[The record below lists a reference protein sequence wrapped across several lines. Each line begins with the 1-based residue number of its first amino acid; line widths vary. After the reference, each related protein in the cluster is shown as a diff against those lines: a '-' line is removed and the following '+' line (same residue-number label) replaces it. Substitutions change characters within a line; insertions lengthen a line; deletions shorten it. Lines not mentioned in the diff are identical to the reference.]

1 MTGSLICIIYLEVNC
16 WDKGS
21 GRFVRLEIWHNQI
34 MRTNSGTTR
43 IEVIVPNLKW
53 HWVAWFTVIV
63 HQLSS
68 EPSMLS
74 CSVPSPIRLLSR
86 GVASGLRSGSFIVI
100 RDKRMV
106 MCSKITWQTH
116 ARPTRTSEQYRRV
129 RSQEILAKSTIF
141 YIEFP
146 VQLLSFIVNWWLFC
160 ATSTTILLI
169 YWYQPLTSYW
179 LYSRLR
185 KKGLAKHNQ
194 GKGLWSCGHR

>member
-21 GRFVRLEIWHNQI
+21 GRFLRLEIWHNQI

-74 CSVPSPIRLLSR
+74 CSVPSPVRLLSR

-116 ARPTRTSEQYRRV
+116 ARPTRTSEEYRRV

-146 VQLLSFIVNWWLFC
+146 VQLLSFIVNWWLFLC
-160 ATSTTILLI
+160 YKHYHFANLLVPTFNVILVIL
-169 YWYQPLTSYW
+169 S
-179 LYSRLR
+179 
-185 KKGLAKHNQ
+185 AA
-194 GKGLWSCGHR
+194 